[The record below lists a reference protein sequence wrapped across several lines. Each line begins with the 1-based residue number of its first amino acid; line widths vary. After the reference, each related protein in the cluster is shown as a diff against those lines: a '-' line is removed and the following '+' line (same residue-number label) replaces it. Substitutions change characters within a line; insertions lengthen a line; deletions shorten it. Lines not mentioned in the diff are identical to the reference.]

1 MDHKKHMKRL
11 LSEVPGREIV
21 LQVGAEGRTLTIV
34 RYHVSGEKWQFAFI
48 RDESTLADFLG
59 EEDQEDLF
67 EALDSI
73 ATFEGAIALMNKYP
87 WLDLY
92 PRVVYPEYA
101 NEMMEIIESSG
112 NPRSKDRWKD
122 ILGSE
127 MPDKGSG

>member
-1 MDHKKHMKRL
+1 MKRL
-11 LSEVPGREIV
+11 LNEGPGREIV
-21 LQVGAEGRTLTIV
+21 LQVGAEGGTLTIV

-59 EEDQEDLF
+59 EEDQEDLL

-92 PRVVYPEYA
+92 PLMVHPEYS
-101 NEMMEIIESSG
+101 NEVMEIIERSG
-112 NPRSKDRWKD
+112 NPRAKDRWKD

-127 MPDKGSG
+127 IPDRGSR

>member
-1 MDHKKHMKRL
+1 MKRL
-11 LSEVPGREIV
+11 LNEVPGREIV
-21 LQVGAEGRTLTIV
+21 LQAGAEGGSLTIV

-73 ATFEGAIALMNKYP
+73 ATFEDAIALMNKYP
-87 WLDLY
+87 WPNLY
-92 PRVVYPEYA
+92 PLVVHPEYA
-101 NEMMEIIESSG
+101 NRVMEIIERSG
-112 NPRSKDRWKD
+112 NPRAKDRWKD

-127 MPDKGSG
+127 IPDRGSG

>member
-1 MDHKKHMKRL
+1 MKRL
-11 LSEVPGREIV
+11 LNEVPGREIV
-21 LQVGAEGRTLTIV
+21 LQVGAEGGSLTIV

-59 EEDQEDLF
+59 EEDQEDLL

-92 PRVVYPEYA
+92 PLVVNPEYA
-101 NEMMEIIESSG
+101 NEVMEIIERSG
-112 NPRSKDRWKD
+112 NPRAKDMWKD

-127 MPDKGSG
+127 IPDRGSG